1 MGERLRVRVIP
12 NASRDEIS
20 GWQESVLK
28 IKLQAVPEGGRAN
41 RALCAF
47 LARTLRCARREV
59 RIVSGEKSR
68 EKVVEIGVPLPGI
81 LRRP

>member
-1 MGERLRVRVIP
+1 MVP
-12 NASRDEIS
+12 NASRNEIC

-47 LARTLRCARREV
+47 LAKTLHCRQREV
-59 RIVSGEKSR
+59 QIVSGEKSR
-68 EKVVEIGVPLPGI
+68 EKVVEIGVSLPET
-81 LRRP
+81 LQEP